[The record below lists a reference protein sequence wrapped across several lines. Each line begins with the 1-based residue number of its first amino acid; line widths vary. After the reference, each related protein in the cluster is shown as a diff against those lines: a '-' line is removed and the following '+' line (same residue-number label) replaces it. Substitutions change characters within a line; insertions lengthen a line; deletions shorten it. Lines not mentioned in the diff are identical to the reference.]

1 MWIIWKEE
9 FKKIAA
15 RKIIW
20 SAVVLLLGFVT
31 FRLYS
36 ETRSYEV
43 TIEGKTYCGQEAI
56 RKDQELTK
64 KYAGVLTEEKIY
76 QIYEEYG
83 FYPYFEEGGTSEKNF
98 LNRCI
103 TDRFTNFRTM
113 FGYDGTYDG
122 NTDIRFYEGEE
133 WDRNVAPYL
142 RNRVEFDYI
151 YGWSDLAEM
160 YILLLT
166 VLDIILIVGLSPVFA
181 EEYTLRT
188 ADILRTT
195 KRGKGSGIWM
205 KISAACVFSVLLT
218 VLASLYLFGIY
229 LLVYGTQGL
238 GASSRFL
245 SFASFFGYCPG
256 SVEGFL
262 LFLAVLA
269 VFGVFL
275 LTGITLGY
283 SSACR
288 NSFLTLILS
297 VVGFFVPVFWV
308 KGLLP
313 MFQKLLGP
321 AAAKV
326 ITHFMVSMPVYLP
339 MSTEFSFSGL
349 QTVIHLGI
357 AVAAGIFGMAY
368 GYFRYRSCRN

>member
-83 FYPYFEEGGTSEKNF
+83 FYPYFEESGTSEKNF

-205 KISAACVFSVLLT
+205 KD
-218 VLASLYLFGIY
+218 
-229 LLVYGTQGL
+229 
-238 GASSRFL
+238 RK
-245 SFASFFGYCPG
+245 
-256 SVEGFL
+256 
-262 LFLAVLA
+262 
-269 VFGVFL
+269 
-275 LTGITLGY
+275 
-283 SSACR
+283 
-288 NSFLTLILS
+288 S
-297 VVGFFVPVFWV
+297 VV
-308 KGLLP
+308 
-313 MFQKLLGP
+313 
-321 AAAKV
+321 
-326 ITHFMVSMPVYLP
+326 
-339 MSTEFSFSGL
+339 
-349 QTVIHLGI
+349 
-357 AVAAGIFGMAY
+357 
-368 GYFRYRSCRN
+368 